1 MNKKEVT
8 QAVADR
14 LVLSPSL
21 VEEIVDAVQ
30 AEIVGALA
38 RGERVTFWNFGRWE
52 ARETAARV
60 GREFHTGNAVVIPA
74 RSKVAFT
81 ASPNFMEAVVEAREA
96 Q

>member
-52 ARETAARV
+52 VRETAARV
-60 GREFHTGNAVVIPA
+60 GCEFHTGNAVVIPA

>member
-52 ARETAARV
+52 VRETAARV

-81 ASPNFMEAVVEAREA
+81 ASPNFMEAVVEARKA

>member
-21 VEEIVDAVQ
+21 VKEIVDAVQ

-52 ARETAARV
+52 VRETAARV

>member
-38 RGERVTFWNFGRWE
+38 RGERVTFWNFDRWE
-52 ARETAARV
+52 VRETAARV

>member
-52 ARETAARV
+52 VREIGRI
-60 GREFHTGNAVVIPA
+60 REFSLNRPPCAHETQFGRRFSIRTLP
-74 RSKVAFT
+74 SW
-81 ASPNFMEAVVEAREA
+81 
-96 Q
+96 